1 MQGAIDATMPEPRIK
16 VSDPDN
22 PEPTI
27 SLYVEGDNMA
37 KRLVSEMMILC
48 NEVIAD
54 FGSSNGIPLPYRGQ
68 PPPNISNSA
77 FDSLP
82 AGPARSLAYIKV
94 MRAAEL
100 GFRAPFPHATLGING
115 YVQFTSPIRRYV
127 DLLAHFQVWFLAMSF
142 HYFGEADF
150 CCYRPSDVN
159 IC

>member
-27 SLYVEGDNMA
+27 SLYVEGDSAA

-54 FGSSNGIPLPYRGQ
+54 FGSSNGIMLPYRGQ
-68 PPPNISNSA
+68 PPPNISNSSA
-77 FDSLP
+77 FDRLP

-100 GFRAPFPHATLGING
+100 DCRGPLPHASLGISG

-127 DLLAHFQVWFLAMSF
+127 DLLAHFQVRFIA
-142 HYFGEADF
+142 
-150 CCYRPSDVN
+150 
-159 IC
+159 